1 MKVSTTTLRHLVA
14 VALLGAL
21 ASPLH
26 AWEPNAKELDAAINS
41 GDIAGYLTSATTW
54 LNQKAAAKPD
64 ESALATLLRDPAF
77 RAVIDQR
84 QLIAKTGAD
93 QLAAY
98 AKAAPANAA
107 FLGWL
112 LRNATAMDL
121 YLEAATPTGLVAL
134 EENTWTL
141 KTDARRS
148 GRKSSR
154 PTPSRKTACI

>member
-1 MKVSTTTLRHLVA
+1 MKVSTTTLKHLA
-14 VALLGAL
+14 AGELLGTL

-54 LNQKAAAKPD
+54 LNQKVPAKPD
-64 ESALATLLRDPAF
+64 ESALSTLLRDPAF

-107 FLGWL
+107 FLGPEGTPAPECFLDDMQHPSTIGNARRAEL
-112 LRNATAMDL
+112 LRPMLKDL
-121 YLEAATPTGLVAL
+121 LEAP
-134 EENTWTL
+134 
-141 KTDARRS
+141 
-148 GRKSSR
+148 
-154 PTPSRKTACI
+154 